1 MAVKLLSALDALSH
15 WPKAKDELNRAFE
28 YSYTDTVDT
37 HWPEVEQGR
46 AQLWDIGSGYALT
59 RIIDGKKR
67 IIQYIAIAGS
77 DIDTWLSVF
86 LDESQKWA
94 KSHGCVE
101 AILSGRRGWEKK
113 LNGFKLERVTLTKEL

>member
-1 MAVKLLSALDALSH
+1 MKRLTPQEALVA
-15 WPKAKDELNRAFE
+15 WPAAKDELNRAFE
-28 YSYTDTVDT
+28 YSYTDTVDD

-67 IIQYIAIAGS
+67 IIQYIAIAGN
-77 DIDTWLSVF
+77 DIDSWLSRF
-86 LDESQKWA
+86 LKDSQEWA